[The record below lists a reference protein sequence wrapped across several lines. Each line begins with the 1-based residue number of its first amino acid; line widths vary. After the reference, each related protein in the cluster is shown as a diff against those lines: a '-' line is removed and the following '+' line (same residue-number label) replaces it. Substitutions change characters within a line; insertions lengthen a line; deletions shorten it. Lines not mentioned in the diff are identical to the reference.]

1 MQGSEK
7 EMSKIRQSEWELKM
21 KIIHIK
27 KWTQGKRWKKKKK
40 RNKCMQDFKIEI
52 QVAKQA
58 LTRFH
63 LDFH

>member
-27 KWTQGKRWKKKKK
+27 KWTRGKRWKKKRKERKK
-40 RNKCMQDFKIEI
+40 WR
-52 QVAKQA
+52 
-58 LTRFH
+58 
-63 LDFH
+63 